1 MAQTQK
7 ILRGYF
13 AVLYICIFLM
23 LSLFW
28 GYIEEQNLLF
38 LKVFSVAESMGYS
51 LLYLLPA
58 ILLSKLSVLLLRP
71 DSQYSG
77 KKRWRV
83 GTVYFIAWL
92 IGTLTLLVLYADY
105 QLFRLYEYHVNA
117 FVWNLITTPGG
128 IAALGAT
135 SETNITIA
143 TEIIGILLGS
153 AALLWMLHQLKAR
166 SPREIFTR
174 RHTVVL
180 SSMLFATLLIT
191 ESVYAFYKHTG
202 NEAYLQAATVIPFH
216 LRSSATKVF
225 KKLGIEKT
233 GMNELEI
240 AKGRV
245 KYPLQ
250 PLQSKQLD
258 RYPNIIW
265 LTAESFRWDLLD
277 PEITPNL
284 WKFSK
289 QALKFNN
296 HYSGGNRTRMGMFSM
311 FYGLHAP
318 YWFSFQE
325 QRVRPVIMDLLIEKN
340 YQFSLHTSQSFTYPE
355 LDDTVF
361 ADMPD
366 GTFMQELKDGESWQR
381 DSQNISDILENLKNR
396 NSDQPFFTFM
406 FFESTHAPYT
416 FPEDAVIRSPYLE
429 SMNYAKMNLMGN
441 IGEIHNRYIN
451 AAHHIDQE
459 AGRLLD
465 YLEENELL
473 ENTIV
478 LFTGDHGE
486 EFMENGHWGH
496 GHNNYFPEH
505 QVRVPLILWLPGE
518 EPEQVEYQTS
528 HLQIPHTLLRRLGV
542 TSPRES
548 YSLAGDLFTPEDH
561 LVMGNYNY
569 MNIADKDFKLTFP
582 FTASDYFHFSV
593 YDHNDKQLSRNEKI
607 EVIAAYQEKIDQ
619 VVEEGQRFV
628 D

>member
-7 ILRGYF
+7 ILRSYF
-13 AVLYICIFLM
+13 AVMYIGIFIT

-28 GYIEEQNLLF
+28 GYIEEQNAPLM
-38 LKVFSVAESMGYS
+38 VFSIAASLGYS

-58 ILLSKLSVLLLRP
+58 ILLTKLSVLLFRP
-71 DSQYSG
+71 GSVDPGTGS
-77 KKRWRV
+77 WRV
-83 GTVYFIAWL
+83 AVVYFVAWFN
-92 IGTLTLLVLYADY
+92 GTLILLILYADY
-105 QLFRLYEYHVNA
+105 QLFILYEYHFNA

-143 TEIIGILLGS
+143 TEVTGILLAS
-153 AALLWMLHQLKAR
+153 AALLWSLHRLNGKTSR
-166 SPREIFTR
+166 DILTR
-174 RHTVVL
+174 RRIVVIN
-180 SSMLFATLLIT
+180 SMLLATLLVA

-202 NEAYLQAATVIPFH
+202 NEAYLQAATAIPFH
-216 LRSSATKVF
+216 LRSSATSLF
-225 KKLGIEKT
+225 KNLGIGKT
-233 GMNELEI
+233 GMNKLEI
-240 AKGRV
+240 AKGKV
-245 KYPLQ
+245 NYPLQ

-258 RYPNIIW
+258 HYPNIIW

-284 WKFSK
+284 WEFSQ

-325 QRVRPVIMDLLIEKN
+325 QRVRPAIMDLLIEKD
-340 YQFSLHTSQSFTYPE
+340 YQFALHTSQSFTYPE

-361 ADMPD
+361 ADMPE
-366 GTFMQELKDGESWQR
+366 GTLMQELKDGDSWQR
-381 DSQNISDILENLKNR
+381 DSQNISDILTGLKNR
-396 NSDQPFFTFM
+396 DSSQPFFTFM

-416 FPEDAVIRSPYLE
+416 FPEQAVIRSPYLE
-429 SMNYAKMNLMGN
+429 SMNYAKMNLLGN
-441 IGEIHNRYIN
+441 IGAIHNRYIN

-465 YLEENELL
+465 YLEENQLL
-473 ENTIV
+473 DNTIV

-505 QVRVPLILWLPGE
+505 QVRVPLILRLPGE
-518 EPEQVEYQTS
+518 KPGEVNYPTS
-528 HLQIPHTLLRRLGV
+528 HLQIPHTLLTRLGV
-542 TSPRES
+542 TSTRET
-548 YSLAGDLFTPEDH
+548 YSLAGDLFSPEDY

-569 MNIADKDFKLTFP
+569 MSIADDDFKLTFP

-593 YDHNDKQLSRNEKI
+593 YDQNDNQVSRKDKI
-607 EVIAAYQEKIDQ
+607 EIIATYQDKIDQ
-619 VVEEGQRFV
+619 VVEEGRRFV